1 MKIKTKIN
9 LDLTQKSGQTSQ
21 SPWVENNNEYEELV
35 FVKNTPIL
43 FKLSQENIDYFNFEY
58 ELPLDYNK
66 KVKKSDIQKKLQD
79 IYDLSFDLD
88 NFYKYLRNDEKL
100 VNSIEFCEGL
110 RLFLAKN
117 KFEAIISSIS
127 SSNNSIARW
136 TKSISQIKEKF
147 GIPYTFS
154 SGTFYTFPE
163 ITKLKNTYLD
173 EDEEYENEKIAIENC
188 NNNLKS
194 CGVGYRSDYIKK
206 ASDLL
211 HEIDLNEISKMK
223 YSEAFDEIIKVP
235 GVGPKVADC
244 ILLYGYDFKEAFPT
258 DVWIKR
264 IISYLYFDS
273 EDISVKKVREFG
285 IETFGKNAGYVQ
297 LYLFH
302 YARKSGLMEKLKKI
316 N

>member
-1 MKIKTKIN
+1 MKIKTRIN
-9 LDLTQKSGQTSQ
+9 LDLTQYSGQTSQ
-21 SPWVENNNEYEELV
+21 SPWIKNNDKYEELV
-35 FVKNTPIL
+35 FVKNIPIL
-43 FKLSQENIDYFNFEY
+43 FKLSQKNIDCFNFEY
-58 ELPLDYNK
+58 ELPLNFDK
-66 KVKKSDIQKKLQD
+66 KVKETLVKEKLKN
-79 IYDLSFDLD
+79 IYDLSFNLD
-88 NFYKYLRNDEKL
+88 DFYTYLRNDEKL
-100 VNSIEFCEGL
+100 GPSVEFCEGL

-127 SSNNSIARW
+127 SANNSIARW
-136 TKSISQIKEKF
+136 TNSISKIKETY
-147 GIPYTFS
+147 GIPYKFS
-154 SGTFYTFPE
+154 SGTFYSFPK
-163 ITKLKNTYLD
+163 INTLKNSYLD
-173 EDEEYENEKIAIENC
+173 EDDEHLNEKIAIENC

-194 CGVGYRSDYIKK
+194 CGVGYRADYIKK
-206 ASDLL
+206 ASNLL
-211 HEIDLNEISKMK
+211 NEIDLNEISKMK
-223 YSEAFDEIIKVP
+223 YLEAFDEIIKVP

-273 EDISVKKVREFG
+273 KDISVEKVREFG
-285 IETFGKNAGYVQ
+285 IETFGKKAGYVQ